1 MDPLA
6 GVVNSMVPLRFAVA
20 TKRSPNQP
28 EHNKCP
34 SCLALVGLT

>member
-1 MDPLA
+1 MDPRA
-6 GVVNSMVPLRFAVA
+6 GVVNSMVPLRFVVA